1 MKSNVLLTVGAPETL
16 TAEAKARIIESL
28 KEHPAIKAAIEEGQE
43 IVFEDGRNTETGEAV
58 VRAQMVEPPPP
69 TSAAEVPEWRR
80 RQIAWRQRMD
90 QLRVGRTI
98 AGADVNDKLK
108 RQDRDPAYQ
117 HRALKDSGYVTH
129 QGEPFVRRAVAKVKG
144 KAAKKAA
151 KKLRHKLRA
160 QIGNAGNP

>member
-1 MKSNVLLTVGAPETL
+1 MMSENPSVIERR
-16 TAEAKARIIESL
+16 RIIAEMG
-28 KEHPAIKAAIEEGQE
+28 KAALEAQ
-43 IVFEDGRNTETGEAV
+43 DTTDATEPARPATN
-58 VRAQMVEPPPP
+58 
-69 TSAAEVPEWRR
+69 AEVPEWRR

-98 AGADVNDKLK
+98 AGADVNDGLK
-108 RQDRDPAYQ
+108 RSERDPAFQ
-117 HRALKDSGYVTH
+117 HRAIKDSGYVAH